1 MPKRGENIRKR
12 KDGRWEG
19 RILVEQAGKQKYK
32 SVYANSYYEVKTKVK
47 NFETTIPPKEK
58 TAQNIDFESVCVQ
71 WLKENEIKNKQ
82 STCARYKYI
91 IEKYIFQNIKSVNIT
106 ELKKEDINTLTRN
119 LMYQNEL
126 SPKTVQDILNVLFQ
140 IIRFAENQNYIDGF
154 NFSVTKPK
162 LQKND
167 LQVLTPDEQE
177 KLVIYLK
184 ANKNYESMGILLS
197 LFLGLRLGEICALKW
212 SDIDIQRKTI
222 SINKTMQRII
232 NKDKNEN
239 GKTKIVID
247 TPKSQKSIRKIPIP
261 EFLVSDLIDLSLNCS
276 MNAYFL
282 TGSINKF
289 TEPRLFQ
296 YKFKKYVKESG
307 INDINFHALRHTFAT
322 RAVEQNFDVKSLSEI
337 LGHSTVGFTL
347 DRYVHPSF
355 ELKKQSIE
363 KLVACY

>member
-47 NFETTIPPKEK
+47 NYETTAPTKEMII
-58 TAQNIDFESVCVQ
+58 QNIDFESVCFQ

-91 IEKYIFQNIKSVNIT
+91 IEKYIFPNIKSINMT
-106 ELKKEDINTLTRN
+106 ELTKEHINTLIKN

-126 SPKTVQDILNVLFQ
+126 SAKTIQDILNVLFQ
-140 IIRFAENQNYIDGF
+140 IIRFAENQNYINGF

-162 LQKND
+162 LQKKD
-167 LQVLTPDEQE
+167 LQVLTHNEQE
-177 KLVIYLK
+177 RLVVYLK
-184 ANKNYESMGILLS
+184 AHKNTESMGILLS

-212 SDIDIQRKTI
+212 EDIDIQRKTI
-222 SINKTMQRII
+222 NVTKTMQRII
-232 NKDKNEN
+232 NKDKNEKS
-239 GKTKIVID
+239 KTKIVID

-261 EFLVSDLIDLSLNCS
+261 EFFVSDLIDLSLNCS
-276 MNAYFL
+276 SNAYFL
-282 TGSINKF
+282 TGSTDRF

-296 YKFKKYVKESG
+296 YKFKKHLKEAG
-307 INDINFHALRHTFAT
+307 INEINFHALRHTFAT